1 MIKFKTLKVKGF
13 KSFVEPTEILIE
25 NGLTGIVGPNGCGKS
40 NLLEAFRFVMGELAP
55 KQMRGNE
62 LDDVIFN
69 GTTGRPAWDIAEVT
83 IDLDNKERKAPS
95 LFNQNDEIEVTRRIW
110 RGEGSEY
117 RVNGKEVRLKDV
129 QLLFADAAT
138 GARSTSMVSQ
148 GRVGAIIAAK
158 PEQRRILL
166 EEAAG
171 ITGLHSRRHE
181 AELRL
186 NSTETNLERVKDV
199 LKTQEEQL
207 EILIKQSKQAKRYKN
222 IQQDITKARAAVFY
236 KKWQI
241 EKNKLDETS
250 IKMKSQDSLIMTQ
263 TQEVAKINVEYE
275 KVQEILPNLR
285 LEENKIA
292 SDLQR
297 LTINLDNQEKEIYR
311 ANTAVEETQIRIE
324 QIKNDIKREEFL
336 FNEAKEN
343 IDRVRDEKSLLEK
356 QQGDLFL
363 KSNDNNAIENNL
375 TTNKND
381 NPIIDY
387 IDFEDGYEKAVAAVF
402 SDELLASISDEQ
414 SSFWRILNFK
424 ENSEF
429 PDHIRKFSSFIKAP
443 ENLKKKLE
451 FIGFIEDKTNV
462 LELQNQL
469 HLGQVLVSSLGE
481 IWRWD
486 GYVSKGKQNSSTKAI
501 LEQLKNRRLKQLS
514 AEEKKWQDI
523 LTKAQQRIDE
533 LKDRENNLTTALSN
547 LRSVPNNINLEKT
560 RLQKLIDDNKSSY
573 DKISNKLRQTEQTSS
588 EINKKLKLEE
598 IKLNELRE
606 EKIRIEGS
614 ISIIKEAIKQLGV
627 QAKERLNTELEKLF
641 DIAELNPKKE
651 LAELDD
657 LERRL
662 ERLIA
667 EQERLGGVNLLA
679 EEEAKQLEEKVN
691 NIKKDQSD
699 LLAAIVKLREAI
711 DTLNTEGRQRLLAA
725 YGIVNENFQKLFT
738 QLFGG
743 GKAYLQFTDESDPLQ
758 AGLEIYA
765 SPPGKKLQNLSLLS
779 GGEQALT
786 ALSLLFAVFLSNPA
800 PICVLDEVDA
810 PLDDTNVD
818 RFCTLVE
825 EIARTSATKFLV
837 ITHHR
842 MTMAR
847 VDRLF
852 GVTMPEQGVS
862 QLVSVD
868 LEKAIELRENEEIIA
883 NE

>member
-13 KSFVEPTEILIE
+13 KSFVEPTEIIIE
-25 NGLTGIVGPNGCGKS
+25 QGLTGIVGPNGCGKS
-40 NLLEAFRFVMGELAP
+40 NLVEAFRFVMGELSP
-55 KQMRGNE
+55 KQMRGSE

-69 GTTGRPAWDIAEVT
+69 GTSGRPAWDIAEVT
-83 IDLDNKERKAPS
+83 IDLDNAERQAPS
-95 LFNQNDEIEVTRRIW
+95 LFNQSDEIEVTRRIW

-158 PEQRRILL
+158 PEQRRNLL

-186 NSTETNLERVKDV
+186 NATETNLERVKDL
-199 LKTQEEQL
+199 LKAQEEQL
-207 EILIKQSKQAKRYKN
+207 EVLKKQSKQAERYKN
-222 IQQDITKARAAVFY
+222 IQKDITKARAAVFY
-236 KKWQI
+236 KKWEV
-241 EKNKLDETS
+241 EKRKLDEVA
-250 IKMKSQDSLIMTQ
+250 KKLKNQDSLVSNQ
-263 TQEVAKINVEYE
+263 TQEVAKVNVEYE
-275 KVQEILPNLR
+275 KVQESLPNMR
-285 LEENKIA
+285 LKESQISAE
-292 SDLQR
+292 LQKHS
-297 LTINLDNQEKEIYR
+297 INLDNQEKEIDR
-311 ANTAVEETQIRIE
+311 ANNAAEETQIRIQ
-324 QIKNDIKREEFL
+324 QIKNDMDREQFLFDDANENMERVREE
-336 FNEAKEN
+336 
-343 IDRVRDEKSLLEK
+343 KSILEK

-363 KSNDNNAIENNL
+363 EVNEQDLYKEGSKHNN
-375 TTNKND
+375 

-387 IDFEDGYEKAVAAVF
+387 LDFEDGFEKAVAAVF
-402 SDELLASISDEQ
+402 SDELIASINEEQ
-414 SSFWRILNFK
+414 TSHWRILNHDDN
-424 ENSEF
+424 NSNF
-429 PDHIRKFSSFIKAP
+429 PEKIKKFSNLIKGP
-443 ENLKKKLE
+443 ENLKKKLD
-451 FIGFIEDKTNV
+451 FIGLIEDKSNI
-462 LELQNQL
+462 LALQDSL
-469 HLGQVLVSSLGE
+469 LPGQVLVSLEGE

-486 GYVSKGKQNSSTKAI
+486 GYVSKGKQNSSTKAV
-501 LEQLKNRRLKQLS
+501 LEQLKNRRLKQLTK
-514 AEEKKWQDI
+514 EEKQWMDI
-523 LTKAQQRIDE
+523 SKKAQQRLEE
-533 LKDRENNLTTALSN
+533 LKEREIKLNNDLLE
-547 LRSVPNNINLEKT
+547 LRSMPNTISSEKT
-560 RLQKLIDDNKSSY
+560 RLQKLIDDNKKEY
-573 DKISNKLRQTEQTSS
+573 NTIATELQQQEQAAN

-598 IKLNELRE
+598 VRLNELRE
-606 EKIRIEGS
+606 EKIRLEGAVDT
-614 ISIIKEAIKQLGV
+614 INETNKQLGTQV
-627 QAKERLNTELEKLF
+627 RERLGIELTGLF
-641 DIAELNPKKE
+641 DLAQINPNKG
-651 LAELDD
+651 LAELDS

-679 EEEAKQLEEKVN
+679 EEEAQDLEKKVSS
-691 NIKKDQSD
+691 IKNDQSD
-699 LLAAIVKLREAI
+699 LLAAISKLREAI
-711 DTLNTEGRQRLLAA
+711 DSLNTEGRQRLLAA
-725 YGIVNENFQKLFT
+725 YGVVNENFQKLFV

-743 GKAYLQFTDESDPLQ
+743 GKAYLKFTDETDPLQ

-765 SPPGKKLQNLSLLS
+765 SPPGKKLQNLNLLS

-825 EIARTSATKFLV
+825 EIAKTSSTKFLV

-847 VDRLF
+847 VNRLF

-868 LEKAIELRENEEIIA
+868 LEKAIEIREQDDE
-883 NE
+883 

>member
-1 MIKFKTLKVKGF
+1 MIKFKKLKVKGF
-13 KSFVEPTEILIE
+13 KSFVEPTEVIIE
-25 NGLTGIVGPNGCGKS
+25 QGLTGIVGPNGCGKS
-40 NLLEAFRFVMGELAP
+40 NLVEAFRFVMGELSP
-55 KQMRGNE
+55 KQMRGSE

-69 GTTGRPAWDIAEVT
+69 GTTGRPKWDIAEVT
-83 IDLDNKERKAPS
+83 IYLDNSDRQAPS

-129 QLLFADAAT
+129 QLLFADAST

-158 PEQRRILL
+158 PEQRRSLL

-186 NSTETNLERVKDV
+186 NATETNLERVKDL

-207 EILIKQSKQAKRYKN
+207 ELLKKQSKQAERYKN
-222 IQQDITKARAAVFY
+222 IQKDITKARAAVFY
-236 KKWQI
+236 KKWEV
-241 EKNKLDETS
+241 EKTKLEEITS
-250 IKMKSQDSLIMTQ
+250 KLKDQNALVSDQ
-263 TQEVAKINVEYE
+263 TQEVAKVNVDYE
-275 KVQEILPNLR
+275 KVQESLPNMR
-285 LEENKIA
+285 LKESQIA
-292 SDLQR
+292 SELQKH
-297 LTINLDNQEKEIYR
+297 TINLDNQEKEIDR
-311 ANTAVEETQIRIE
+311 ANSAVEETQIRIQ
-324 QIKNDIKREEFL
+324 QIKNDMDREQFLFDDANENMERVREE
-336 FNEAKEN
+336 
-343 IDRVRDEKSLLEK
+343 KSILEK

-363 KSNDNNAIENNL
+363 DTDEQEGDLASSQRNN
-375 TTNKND
+375 

-387 IDFEDGYEKAVAAVF
+387 LDFEDGYEKAVAAVF
-402 SDELLASISDEQ
+402 SDELIASINEEQASHWRVLTYDQNSVFSDG
-414 SSFWRILNFK
+414 IK
-424 ENSEF
+424 
-429 PDHIRKFSSFIKAP
+429 KFSNLIKAP
-443 ENLKKKLE
+443 ENLKKKLD
-451 FIGFIEDKTNV
+451 FVGLIEDKSNI
-462 LELQNQL
+462 LYLQENLQP
-469 HLGQVLVSSLGE
+469 GQILVSLDGE

-486 GYVSKGKQNSSTKAI
+486 GYVSKGKQNSSTKAV

-514 AEEKKWQDI
+514 KEEKQWMDI
-523 LTKAQQRIDE
+523 SSKAEQRIAE
-533 LKDRENNLTTALSN
+533 LKDREIKLNDGLEE
-547 LRSVPNNINLEKT
+547 LRSMPNTISSEKT
-560 RLQKLIDDNKSSY
+560 RLQTLINDNKQEY
-573 DKISNKLRQTEQTSS
+573 DKIAGELQQQEQAAN

-598 IKLNELRE
+598 VKLNELRE
-606 EKIRIEGS
+606 EKIRLEGTVET
-614 ISIIKEAIKQLGV
+614 INETIKQLSSQV
-627 QAKERLNTELEKLF
+627 KERIGVELNGLF
-641 DIAELNPKKE
+641 D
-651 LAELDD
+651 LAEINPNKGLGEVND

-679 EEEAKQLEEKVN
+679 EQESQELEQKVSS
-691 NIKKDQSD
+691 IKKDQSD
-699 LLAAIVKLREAI
+699 LLAAIAKLREAI
-711 DTLNTEGRQRLLAA
+711 DSLNTEGRQRLLAA
-725 YGIVNENFQKLFT
+725 YGVVNENFQKLFI

-743 GKAYLQFTDESDPLQ
+743 GKAYLKFTDETDPLQ

-765 SPPGKKLQNLSLLS
+765 SPPGKKLQNLTLLS

-818 RFCTLVE
+818 RFCSLVE
-825 EIARTSATKFLV
+825 EIAKTSSTKFLV

-847 VDRLF
+847 VNRLF

-868 LEKAIELRENEEIIA
+868 LEKAIEIREQDSE
-883 NE
+883 

>member
-1 MIKFKTLKVKGF
+1 MIKFKTLRVKGF
-13 KSFVEPTEILIE
+13 KSFVEPTEIVIE

-40 NLLEAFRFVMGELAP
+40 NLVEAFRFVMGELSP
-55 KQMRGNE
+55 KQMRGSE

-69 GTTGRPAWDIAEVT
+69 GTAGRPAWDIAEVT
-83 IDLDNKERKAPS
+83 IDLDNAERQAPS
-95 LFNQNDEIEVTRRIW
+95 LFNQSDEIEVTRRIW

-158 PEQRRILL
+158 PEQRRTLL

-186 NSTETNLERVKDV
+186 NATGTNLERVKDV
-199 LKTQEEQL
+199 LKAQEEQL
-207 EILIKQSKQAKRYKN
+207 EILRKQSKQAERYKN
-222 IQQDITKARAAVFY
+222 IQKDITKARAAVFY
-236 KKWQI
+236 RKWEL
-241 EKNKLDETS
+241 EKTKLEDASE
-250 IKMKSQDSLIMTQ
+250 KMKTQNDFVLNQ
-263 TQEVAKINVEYE
+263 TQVVAKINISYE
-275 KVQEILPNLR
+275 KVQETLPDLR
-285 LEENKIA
+285 LKESQIA
-292 SDLQR
+292 AELQKH
-297 LTINLDNQEKEIYR
+297 TINLDNQEKEIDR
-311 ANTAVEETQIRIE
+311 ANNAVEEIQIRIE
-324 QIKNDIKREEFL
+324 QIKNDINREQFL
-336 FNEAKEN
+336 FDDANQNIIRVKE
-343 IDRVRDEKSLLEK
+343 EKSILEK
-356 QQGDLFL
+356 QQGDLFIET
-363 KSNDNNAIENNL
+363 NDTESLDTAKQRNN
-375 TTNKND
+375 

-387 IDFEDGYEKAVAAVF
+387 IDFEDGFEKAVAAVF
-402 SDELLASISDEQ
+402 SDELIASINEEQ
-414 SSFWRILNFK
+414 VSYWRILDQN
-424 ENSEF
+424 ENSTF
-429 PDHIRKFSSFIKAP
+429 SDNIKKFSTIIKAP
-443 ENLKKKLE
+443 ENLKKKLD
-451 FIGFIEDKTNV
+451 FIGLIEDKTNI

-469 HLGQVLVSSLGE
+469 KPGQILVSNLGE

-486 GYVSKGKQNSSTKAI
+486 GYVSKGKQNSSTKAV
-501 LEQLKNRRLKQLS
+501 LEQLKNRRLKQLTK
-514 AEEKKWQDI
+514 EEKQWIDI
-523 LTKAQQRIDE
+523 FTQAKQRLDE
-533 LKDRENNLTTALSN
+533 LKEREINLTKDLTN
-547 LRSVPNNINLEKT
+547 LRSMPKTITSEKI
-560 RLQKLIDDNKSSY
+560 RLQKLIEENKISY
-573 DKISNKLRQTEQTSS
+573 DKIANQLQETERSAN

-598 IKLNELRE
+598 VKLNEFRE

-614 ISIIKEAIKQLGV
+614 IATINEAIKQLSTQV
-627 QAKERLNTELEKLF
+627 KERLNANLDELF
-641 DIAELNPKKE
+641 NIAELNPNKK
-651 LAELDD
+651 LGDIND

-679 EEEAKQLEEKVN
+679 EQEAKELQEKVT
-691 NIKKDQSD
+691 NIKADQND
-699 LLAAIVKLREAI
+699 LLAAIAKLREAI
-711 DTLNTEGRQRLLAA
+711 DSLNTEGRQRLLAA
-725 YGIVNENFQKLFT
+725 YGVVNDNFQKLFN

-743 GKAYLQFTDESDPLQ
+743 GKAYLKFTDETDPLQ

-765 SPPGKKLQNLSLLS
+765 SPPGKKLQNLTLLS

-825 EIARTSATKFLV
+825 EIAKSSKTKFLV

-847 VDRLF
+847 VNRLF
-852 GVTMPEQGVS
+852 GVTMPEQGIS
-862 QLVSVD
+862 QIVSVD
-868 LEKAIELRENEEIIA
+868 LEKAIEIREQDPE
-883 NE
+883 

>member
-1 MIKFKTLKVKGF
+1 MIKFKKLKVKGF
-13 KSFVEPTEILIE
+13 KSFVEPTEVIIE
-25 NGLTGIVGPNGCGKS
+25 QGLTGIVGPNGCGKS
-40 NLLEAFRFVMGELAP
+40 NLVEAFRFVMGELSP
-55 KQMRGNE
+55 KQMRGSE

-69 GTTGRPAWDIAEVT
+69 GTTGRPKWDIAEVT
-83 IDLDNKERKAPS
+83 IYLDNSDRQAPS

-129 QLLFADAAT
+129 QLLFADAST

-158 PEQRRILL
+158 PEQRRSLL

-186 NSTETNLERVKDV
+186 NATETNLERVKDL

-207 EILIKQSKQAKRYKN
+207 ELLKKQSKQAERYKN
-222 IQQDITKARAAVFY
+222 IQKDITKARAAVFY
-236 KKWQI
+236 KKWEV
-241 EKNKLDETS
+241 EKTKLEEITS
-250 IKMKSQDSLIMTQ
+250 KLKDQNALVSDQ
-263 TQEVAKINVEYE
+263 TQEVAKVNVDYE
-275 KVQEILPNLR
+275 KVQESLPNMR
-285 LEENKIA
+285 LKESQIA
-292 SDLQR
+292 SELQKH
-297 LTINLDNQEKEIYR
+297 TINLDNQEKEIDR
-311 ANTAVEETQIRIE
+311 ANSAVEETQIRIQ
-324 QIKNDIKREEFL
+324 QIKNDMDREQFLFDDANENMERVREE
-336 FNEAKEN
+336 
-343 IDRVRDEKSLLEK
+343 KSILEK

-363 KSNDNNAIENNL
+363 DTNEQEGDLASSQRNN
-375 TTNKND
+375 

-387 IDFEDGYEKAVAAVF
+387 LDFEDGYEKAVAAVF
-402 SDELLASISDEQ
+402 SDELIASINEEQASHWRVLTYDQNSVFSDG
-414 SSFWRILNFK
+414 IK
-424 ENSEF
+424 
-429 PDHIRKFSSFIKAP
+429 KFSNLIKAP
-443 ENLKKKLE
+443 ENLKKKLD
-451 FIGFIEDKTNV
+451 FVGLIEDKSNI
-462 LELQNQL
+462 LNLQENLQP
-469 HLGQVLVSSLGE
+469 GQILVSLDGE

-486 GYVSKGKQNSSTKAI
+486 GYVSKGKQNSSTKAV

-514 AEEKKWQDI
+514 KEEKQWVDI
-523 LTKAQQRIDE
+523 SSKAEQRIAE
-533 LKDRENNLTTALSN
+533 LKDREIKLNDGLEE
-547 LRSVPNNINLEKT
+547 LRSMPNTISSEKT
-560 RLQKLIDDNKSSY
+560 RLQSLINDNKQEY
-573 DKISNKLRQTEQTSS
+573 DKIAGELQQQEQAAN

-598 IKLNELRE
+598 VKLNELRE
-606 EKIRIEGS
+606 EKIRLEGTVET
-614 ISIIKEAIKQLGV
+614 INETIKQLSSQV
-627 QAKERLNTELEKLF
+627 KERIGVELNGLF
-641 DIAELNPKKE
+641 D
-651 LAELDD
+651 LAEINPNKGLGEVND

-679 EEEAKQLEEKVN
+679 EQESQELEQKISS
-691 NIKKDQSD
+691 IKKDQSD
-699 LLAAIVKLREAI
+699 LLAAIAKLREAI
-711 DTLNTEGRQRLLAA
+711 DSLNTEGRQRLLAA
-725 YGIVNENFQKLFT
+725 YGVVNENFQKLFI

-743 GKAYLQFTDESDPLQ
+743 GKAYLKFTDETDPLQ

-765 SPPGKKLQNLSLLS
+765 SPPGKKLQNLTLLS

-818 RFCTLVE
+818 RFCSLVE
-825 EIARTSATKFLV
+825 EIAKTSSTKFLV

-847 VDRLF
+847 VNRLF

-868 LEKAIELRENEEIIA
+868 LEKAIEIREQDSE
-883 NE
+883 

>member
-1 MIKFKTLKVKGF
+1 MIKFKKLKVKGF
-13 KSFVEPTEILIE
+13 KSFVEPIEIIIE

-40 NLLEAFRFVMGELAP
+40 NLVEAFRFVMGELAP

-69 GTTGRPAWDIAEVT
+69 GTSGRPAWDIAEVT
-83 IDLDNKERKAPS
+83 IDLDNIDRKAPS
-95 LFNQNDEIEVTRRIW
+95 LFNQSDEIEVTRRIW

-186 NSTETNLERVKDV
+186 NSTDTNLERVKDV

-222 IQQDITKARAAVFY
+222 IQQDINKARAAVFY

-241 EKNKLDETS
+241 EKNKLEETS
-250 IKMKSQDSLIMTQ
+250 DKMKAQDNLVMTQ
-263 TQEVAKINVEYE
+263 TQEVAKINVGYE
-275 KVQEILPNLR
+275 KVQQTLPDLR

-292 SDLQR
+292 SELQR

-311 ANTAVEETQIRIE
+311 ANNAVEETKIRIE

-336 FNEAKEN
+336 FNDAKEN
-343 IDRVRDEKSLLEK
+343 IKRVCNEKSLLEK

-363 KSNDNNAIENNL
+363 ESNDNTSMTNYSATSKNN
-375 TTNKND
+375 

-402 SDELLASISDEQ
+402 SDELVASISEEQ
-414 SSFWRILNFK
+414 SRFWRILNSK

-429 PDHIRKFSSFIKAP
+429 PDYVKKFSSIIKAP
-443 ENLKKKLE
+443 ENLKKKLK
-451 FIGFIEDKTNV
+451 FIGLIEDKTNV

-469 HLGQVLVSSLGE
+469 HPGQVLVSSLGE

-533 LKDRENNLTTALSN
+533 LKERESNLTNALSN
-547 LRSVPNNINLEKT
+547 LRSVPNNITLEKI
-560 RLQKLIDDNKSSY
+560 RLQKLINENKSAY
-573 DKISNKLRQTEQTSS
+573 DKIADKLRETEQNAT
-588 EINKKLKLEE
+588 EINKKLKLVE
-598 IKLNELRE
+598 IKLNEFRE

-614 ISIIKEAIKQLGV
+614 ISIINEAIKQLGAQV
-627 QAKERLNTELEKLF
+627 KERLNTQLEELF
-641 DIAELNPKKE
+641 DLAELNPKKP

-657 LERRL
+657 LEKRL

-679 EEEAKQLEEKVN
+679 EEEAKELEEKVN

-699 LLAAIVKLREAI
+699 LLAAIAKLREAI
-711 DTLNTEGRQRLLAA
+711 DTLNTEGRQRLLTA

-738 QLFGG
+738 QHIGG
-743 GKAYLQFTDESDPLQ
+743 GKPYL
-758 AGLEIYA
+758 
-765 SPPGKKLQNLSLLS
+765 K
-779 GGEQALT
+779 
-786 ALSLLFAVFLSNPA
+786 
-800 PICVLDEVDA
+800 
-810 PLDDTNVD
+810 
-818 RFCTLVE
+818 
-825 EIARTSATKFLV
+825 
-837 ITHHR
+837 
-842 MTMAR
+842 
-847 VDRLF
+847 
-852 GVTMPEQGVS
+852 
-862 QLVSVD
+862 
-868 LEKAIELRENEEIIA
+868 
-883 NE
+883 

>member
-1 MIKFKTLKVKGF
+1 MIKFKKLKVKGF
-13 KSFVEPTEILIE
+13 KSFVEPTEVIIE
-25 NGLTGIVGPNGCGKS
+25 QGLTGIVGPNGCGKS
-40 NLLEAFRFVMGELAP
+40 NLVEAFRFVMGELSP
-55 KQMRGNE
+55 KQMRGSE

-69 GTTGRPAWDIAEVT
+69 GTTGRPKWDIAEVT
-83 IDLDNKERKAPS
+83 IYLDNSDRQAPS

-129 QLLFADAAT
+129 QLLFADAST

-158 PEQRRILL
+158 PEQRRSLL

-186 NSTETNLERVKDV
+186 NATETNLERVKDL

-207 EILIKQSKQAKRYKN
+207 ELLKKQSKQAERYKN
-222 IQQDITKARAAVFY
+222 IQKDITKARAAVFY
-236 KKWQI
+236 KKWEV
-241 EKNKLDETS
+241 EKTKLEEITS
-250 IKMKSQDSLIMTQ
+250 KLKDQNALVSDQ
-263 TQEVAKINVEYE
+263 TQEVAKVNVDYE
-275 KVQEILPNLR
+275 KVQESLPNMR
-285 LEENKIA
+285 LKESQIA
-292 SDLQR
+292 SELQKY
-297 LTINLDNQEKEIYR
+297 TINLDNQEKEIDR
-311 ANTAVEETQIRIE
+311 ANSAVEETQIRIQ
-324 QIKNDIKREEFL
+324 QIKNDMDREQFLFDDANENMERVREE
-336 FNEAKEN
+336 
-343 IDRVRDEKSLLEK
+343 KSILEK

-363 KSNDNNAIENNL
+363 DTNEQEGDLESSQRNN
-375 TTNKND
+375 

-387 IDFEDGYEKAVAAVF
+387 LDFEDGYEKAVAAVF
-402 SDELLASISDEQ
+402 SDELIASINEEQASHWRVLTYDQNSVFSDG
-414 SSFWRILNFK
+414 IK
-424 ENSEF
+424 
-429 PDHIRKFSSFIKAP
+429 KFSNLIKAP
-443 ENLKKKLE
+443 ENLKKKLD
-451 FIGFIEDKTNV
+451 FVGLIEDKSNI
-462 LELQNQL
+462 L
-469 HLGQVLVSSLGE
+469 HLQENLQPGQILVSLDGE

-486 GYVSKGKQNSSTKAI
+486 GYVSKGKQNSSTKAV

-514 AEEKKWQDI
+514 KEEKQWMDI
-523 LTKAQQRIDE
+523 SSKAEQRIAE
-533 LKDRENNLTTALSN
+533 LKEREIKLNDGLEE
-547 LRSVPNNINLEKT
+547 LRSMPNTISSEKT
-560 RLQKLIDDNKSSY
+560 RLQTLINDNKQEY
-573 DKISNKLRQTEQTSS
+573 DKIAGELQQQEQAAN

-598 IKLNELRE
+598 VKLNELRE
-606 EKIRIEGS
+606 EKIRLEGTVET
-614 ISIIKEAIKQLGV
+614 INETIKQLSSQV
-627 QAKERLNTELEKLF
+627 KERIGVELNGLF
-641 DIAELNPKKE
+641 D
-651 LAELDD
+651 LAEINPNKGLGEVND

-679 EEEAKQLEEKVN
+679 EQESQELEQKVSS
-691 NIKKDQSD
+691 IKKDQSD
-699 LLAAIVKLREAI
+699 LLAAIAKLREAI
-711 DTLNTEGRQRLLAA
+711 DSLNTEGRQRLLAA
-725 YGIVNENFQKLFT
+725 YGVVNENFQKLFI

-743 GKAYLQFTDESDPLQ
+743 GKAYLKFTDETDPLQ

-765 SPPGKKLQNLSLLS
+765 SPPGKKLQNLTLLS

-818 RFCTLVE
+818 RFCSLVE
-825 EIARTSATKFLV
+825 EIAKTSSTKFLV

-847 VDRLF
+847 VNRLF

-868 LEKAIELRENEEIIA
+868 LEKAIEIREQDSE
-883 NE
+883 

>member
-13 KSFVEPTEILIE
+13 KSFVEPTEVIIE
-25 NGLTGIVGPNGCGKS
+25 QGLTGIVGPNGCGKS
-40 NLLEAFRFVMGELAP
+40 NLVEAFRFVMGELSP
-55 KQMRGNE
+55 KQMRGSE

-69 GTTGRPAWDIAEVT
+69 GTSGRPAWDIAEVT
-83 IDLDNKERKAPS
+83 IDLDNSERQAPS
-95 LFNQNDEIEVTRRIW
+95 LFNQSDEIEVTRRIW

-158 PEQRRILL
+158 PEQRRNLL

-186 NSTETNLERVKDV
+186 NATETNLERVKDL
-199 LKTQEEQL
+199 LKAQEEQL
-207 EILIKQSKQAKRYKN
+207 EVLKKQSKQAERYKN
-222 IQQDITKARAAVFY
+222 IQKDITKARAAVFY
-236 KKWQI
+236 KKWEV
-241 EKNKLDETS
+241 EKRKLDEVAT
-250 IKMKSQDSLIMTQ
+250 KLKNQDSLVSNQ
-263 TQEVAKINVEYE
+263 TQEVAKVNVEYE
-275 KVQEILPNLR
+275 KVQESLPNMR
-285 LEENKIA
+285 LKESQISAE
-292 SDLQR
+292 LQKHS
-297 LTINLDNQEKEIYR
+297 INLDNQEKEIDR
-311 ANTAVEETQIRIE
+311 ANNAVEETQIRIQ
-324 QIKNDIKREEFL
+324 QIKNDMDREQFLFDDANENMERVREE
-336 FNEAKEN
+336 
-343 IDRVRDEKSLLEK
+343 KSILEK

-363 KSNDNNAIENNL
+363 EVNEQDLYKEGSKHNN
-375 TTNKND
+375 

-387 IDFEDGYEKAVAAVF
+387 LDFEDGFEKAVAAVF
-402 SDELLASISDEQ
+402 SDELIASINEEQ
-414 SSFWRILNFK
+414 TSHWRILNHVDN
-424 ENSEF
+424 NSNF
-429 PDHIRKFSSFIKAP
+429 PEKIKKFSKLIKGP
-443 ENLKKKLE
+443 ENLKKKLD
-451 FIGFIEDKTNV
+451 FIGLIEDKSNILT
-462 LELQNQL
+462 LQDSL
-469 HLGQVLVSSLGE
+469 LPGQVLVSLEGE

-486 GYVSKGKQNSSTKAI
+486 GYVSKGKQNSSTKAV
-501 LEQLKNRRLKQLS
+501 LEQLKNRRLKQLTK
-514 AEEKKWQDI
+514 EEKQWMDI
-523 LTKAQQRIDE
+523 SKKAQQRLEE
-533 LKDRENNLTTALSN
+533 LKEREIKLNNDLLE
-547 LRSVPNNINLEKT
+547 LRSMPNTISSEKT
-560 RLQKLIDDNKSSY
+560 RLQKLIDDNKKEY
-573 DKISNKLRQTEQTSS
+573 NTIATELQQQEQAAN

-598 IKLNELRE
+598 VRLNELRE
-606 EKIRIEGS
+606 EKIRLEGAVDT
-614 ISIIKEAIKQLGV
+614 INETNKQLGTQV
-627 QAKERLNTELEKLF
+627 RERLGIELTGLF
-641 DIAELNPKKE
+641 DLAQINPNKG
-651 LAELDD
+651 LAELDS

-679 EEEAKQLEEKVN
+679 EEEAQDLEKKVSS
-691 NIKKDQSD
+691 IKNDQSD
-699 LLAAIVKLREAI
+699 LLAAISKLREAI
-711 DTLNTEGRQRLLAA
+711 DSLNTEGRQRLLAA
-725 YGIVNENFQKLFT
+725 YGVVNENFQKLFV

-743 GKAYLQFTDESDPLQ
+743 GKAYLKFTDETDPLQ

-765 SPPGKKLQNLSLLS
+765 SPPGKKLQNLNLLS

-825 EIARTSATKFLV
+825 EIAKTSSTKFLV

-847 VDRLF
+847 VNRLF

-868 LEKAIELRENEEIIA
+868 LEKAIEIREQDDE
-883 NE
+883 

>member
-1 MIKFKTLKVKGF
+1 MIKFKKLKVKGF
-13 KSFVEPTEILIE
+13 KSFVEPTEVIIE
-25 NGLTGIVGPNGCGKS
+25 HGLTGIVGPNGCGKS
-40 NLLEAFRFVMGELAP
+40 NLVEAFRFVMGELSP
-55 KQMRGNE
+55 KQMRGSE

-69 GTTGRPAWDIAEVT
+69 GTSGRPAWDIAEVT
-83 IDLDNKERKAPS
+83 IDLDNSDRQAPS
-95 LFNQNDEIEVTRRIW
+95 LFNQSDEIEVTRRIW

-129 QLLFADAAT
+129 QLLFADAST

-158 PEQRRILL
+158 PEQRRSLL

-186 NSTETNLERVKDV
+186 NATETNLERVKDL

-207 EILIKQSKQAKRYKN
+207 EVLKKQSKQAERYKN
-222 IQQDITKARAAVFY
+222 IQKDITKARAAVFY
-236 KKWQI
+236 KKWEI
-241 EKNKLDETS
+241 EKIKLEEAS
-250 IKMKSQDSLIMTQ
+250 LKLKNQDNLVSNQ
-263 TQEVAKINVEYE
+263 TQEVAKANIEYE
-275 KVQEILPNLR
+275 KVQQSLPNMRLR
-285 LEENKIA
+285 ESNIA
-292 SDLQR
+292 SELQKH
-297 LTINLDNQEKEIYR
+297 TINLDNQEKEIDR
-311 ANTAVEETQIRIE
+311 ANSAVEENQIRIQ
-324 QIKNDIKREEFL
+324 QIKNDMDREQFL
-336 FNEAKEN
+336 FDDANENLERVKE
-343 IDRVRDEKSLLEK
+343 EKSILEK

-363 KSNDNNAIENNL
+363 DANDQDINL
-375 TTNKND
+375 TSNQRNN

-387 IDFEDGYEKAVAAVF
+387 LDFEDGYEKAVAAVF
-402 SDELLASISDEQ
+402 SDELIASINEEQTNHWRVLTYNQNSIFSDG
-414 SSFWRILNFK
+414 IK
-424 ENSEF
+424 
-429 PDHIRKFSSFIKAP
+429 KFSNLIKAP
-443 ENLKKKLE
+443 DNLKKKLD
-451 FIGFIEDKTNV
+451 FVGLIEDKSNI
-462 LELQNQL
+462 L
-469 HLGQVLVSSLGE
+469 HLQDSLLPGQILVSLEGE

-486 GYVSKGKQNSSTKAI
+486 GYVSKGKQNASTKAV

-514 AEEKKWQDI
+514 KEEKQWIDI
-523 LTKAQQRIDE
+523 SAKAEQRIAELKEREIKLNNNLDE
-533 LKDRENNLTTALSN
+533 L
-547 LRSVPNNINLEKT
+547 RSMPNTISFEKT
-560 RLQKLIDDNKSSY
+560 RLQTLINDNKKEY
-573 DKISNKLRQTEQTSS
+573 DKISNELQQQEQTSN

-598 IKLNELRE
+598 VKLNELRE
-606 EKIRIEGS
+606 EKIRLEGTIET
-614 ISIIKEAIKQLGV
+614 INETIKQLRSQV
-627 QAKERLNTELEKLF
+627 QERIGIELNGLF
-641 DIAELNPKKE
+641 D
-651 LAELDD
+651 LAEINPNKRLGEVGD

-679 EEEAKQLEEKVN
+679 EQESQELESKVSS
-691 NIKKDQSD
+691 IKNDQSD
-699 LLAAIVKLREAI
+699 LFAAIAKLREAI
-711 DTLNTEGRQRLLAA
+711 DSLNTEGRQRLLAA
-725 YGIVNENFQKLFT
+725 YGVVNENFQKLFV

-743 GKAYLQFTDESDPLQ
+743 GKAYLKFTDETDPLQ

-765 SPPGKKLQNLSLLS
+765 SPPGKKLQNLTLLS

-818 RFCTLVE
+818 RFCSLVE
-825 EIARTSATKFLV
+825 EIAKTSSTKFLV

-847 VDRLF
+847 VNRLF

-868 LEKAIELRENEEIIA
+868 LEKAIEIREQDSE
-883 NE
+883 